1 MSVASHPA
9 ARLHDPI
16 AHQKNPNWRYL
27 TKLVVGGIGGAIGG
41 MLGGIAAAALVTG
54 AVALGTFLTGIS
66 LGTGAVVAVG
76 LVVVAA
82 RVAGSVYGA
91 SLGAEAMEPLV
102 DELCPEEYE
111 ITGEIITASLDVFI
125 NSESTGAARATPDA
139 PIDEVICSKHTPQI
153 LIAEGAETV
162 FVNTCV
168 ASRVGDKVEC
178 GARIES
184 GSPDVFIGDPK
195 ARVRDVAS
203 EVSTILRVANVL
215 WQLHNLRKAW
225 KCLTAVPR
233 LAKNLPCLFQAGASV
248 GFAVNG
254 ILTEVEQVMG
264 NPVHLATGIKV
275 LQPEV
280 DFSLPGP
287 LPLDWHRIYSSADT
301 RDNPLLGQGWSSPL
315 CLQLKIETAQDGE
328 RTLKFISY
336 GGREIEFPDL
346 PRAQGWYHE
355 VEQLSLYRTEGDRYF
370 VSAADGMYY
379 LFEEQAHADLT
390 KNALVHDLERIEDRH
405 ANYISLRR
413 QPGTGKLEEC
423 TDSTGRVLRF
433 NYAPQP
439 GGKLQSIAITKAAP
453 GENVGPL
460 VQYRYDAHGQLQHVI
475 DRTQKISRRFA
486 YNTQRLMS
494 MHAHASGL
502 ESYYEWKQFED
513 RPRVV
518 KNWTNDGETYHFAY
532 RLLQDQWGAQA
543 PGPNDVFG
551 GTEVVD
557 HLGRRYLCTWN
568 PHYELLEAIRP
579 EQQHWKLEYN
589 DRWLVSKYT
598 EPGGN
603 TSLVRYDA
611 KGNVSGVTDPIGRIT
626 ATGWNDMGLPWLRG
640 LPGGQSYLYTY
651 SDSGDLTSI
660 KAPDGSLT
668 QYVYDDKGLATKI
681 VDAKGGVKYLTWTPR
696 AQLASYTDCSDKTT
710 RFTYDGW
717 GNLSTATDARGAV
730 TRYVHDAQGRLLAST
745 TADGANTNYGY
756 DESGMLQSIA
766 DALSRVTGFSFNS
779 RGQLLRT
786 IDKEQREVN
795 FGYDSALRLQRLVN
809 ENGESFEFA
818 YDQADRLV
826 QETRV
831 GGVKVDIEYNLTG
844 MPIAVTY
851 HPGLGDDIGS
861 AAGSTG
867 AGATPEVPGWGTTH
881 AGQAAAPGAQ
891 PRRIELVRDKVGRLV
906 EKRTAEY
913 IYRYQYDLLDQLVEA
928 VKLKIIDTGPADA
941 ISPGSSPQTQPLHTT
956 RIAYNLMGDVVQE
969 DSIDHTTGQCH
980 TLGHQHDLLGNRT
993 QTVLPQLPHQPLYK
1007 RALNY
1012 LYYGSGHL
1020 HQVNYSQQN
1029 TAAEDAQS
1037 IHQLICDI
1045 ERDDLHQ
1052 EILRSQG
1059 RAHTRYSHDPVGRLA
1074 GAWTQAADTPSQPF
1088 GPHDAAAGQ
1097 WRSALAALQQDPAS
1111 QVQRPQGLLKAWQY
1125 DKVGELR
1132 ASRHSLQGD
1141 TGHQYDATG
1150 RILHTQHAPLAGVRQ
1165 PFAQAANESFG
1176 YDPAGNI
1183 QDTATQQAVRSS
1195 TALSQ
1200 RGYVRDNLVR
1210 VFEDKRYFYDGHG
1223 RLIRK
1228 LAGRHTDQQFRW
1240 DEENHL
1246 LEVITTRRPG
1256 TEHQATQTTRFDY
1269 DAIGRRVAK
1278 HDNFGTTA
1286 FIWEG
1291 MRLIEERRG
1300 ANTISYVYEPG
1311 SYVPLARLDADGE
1324 ITEQGGLGTQA
1335 DAALLPLPQAGEGWG
1350 EGAGNS
1356 TASKTIAPS
1365 ASSESARAKNYS
1377 NSAANDAESRYWAS
1391 LNETARQKAQALQI
1405 QDWGNPASTGTEGL
1419 VASAGQ
1425 AQLCKVYYFHTDQ
1438 VGMPQ
1443 ELTNAQGQVIWQAS
1457 YKTWGSTV
1465 AEEWEMKT
1473 LAGNPVHKLDEGD
1486 SPAKADQQQNL
1497 RFQGQYLDRDTGL
1510 HYNTFRYYDPDVGRF
1525 ICPDPIGLAG
1535 GINLGSYSPNPISW
1549 IDPWGW
1555 MNCSRNGAFNEAKR
1569 DAGIPKGQ
1577 HPDVVVDPRTGQQ
1590 GQSRRVPM
1598 TDSNGKAILGPDG
1611 KPIMTREYEFTKPDG
1626 MKIIIQDHGAGH
1638 KYPGGVGDQGPHLNV
1653 RPIDNPRTGKV
1664 PGTQPHYPFE
1674 P

>member
-1 MSVASHPA
+1 MSVASNPA

-27 TKLVVGGIGGAIGG
+27 TKIVVGGIGGAIGG

-54 AVALGTFLTGIS
+54 AVALGTFLTGVT
-66 LGTGAVVAVG
+66 LGTGAVIAVG

-91 SLGAEAMEPLV
+91 SLGADAMEPV
-102 DELCPEEYE
+102 IDKICPEEYE

-125 NSESTGAARATPDA
+125 NSESTGAARATPDF

-203 EVSTILRVANVL
+203 EVSTFLRVANVI
-215 WQLHNLRKAW
+215 WQLHNLKKAW
-225 KCLTAVPR
+225 KCLTAMPR

-275 LQPEV
+275 LKSEV

-287 LPLDWHRIYSSADT
+287 LPIDWHRIYSSADT
-301 RDNPLLGQGWSSPL
+301 RDNPLLGQGWSTPL
-315 CLQLKIETAQDGE
+315 CLQLKIETAQDGA
-328 RTLKFISY
+328 RALKFVSY

-370 VSAADGMYY
+370 VSAADGTYY
-379 LFEEQAHADLT
+379 LFEEQA
-390 KNALVHDLERIEDRH
+390 NANSTQNVRIHDLERIEDRH

-413 QPGTGKLEEC
+413 QPGTGRLDEC

-439 GGKLQSIAITKAAP
+439 GGKLQSIAVTKAAP
-453 GENVGPL
+453 GENLGSL

-475 DRTQKISRRFA
+475 DRSQKLVRRFA
-486 YNTQRLMS
+486 YNAQRLMC

-502 ESYYEWKQFED
+502 ESYYEWQQFED

-518 KNWTNDGETYHFAY
+518 KNWTSDGEHYTFSY
-532 RLLQDQWGAQA
+532 RLYQDQFGAKEA
-543 PGPNDVFG
+543 GPNDVYG
-551 GTEVVD
+551 ETEVTD
-557 HLGRRYLCTWN
+557 QLGRRYQYAWN
-568 PHYELLEAIRP
+568 PYYMLLSATKPEGMHWAI
-579 EQQHWKLEYN
+579 EYN
-589 DRWLVSKYT
+589 DRWLVTKYT

-626 ATGWNDMGLPWLRG
+626 ATSWNDMGLPWLQG
-640 LPGGQSYLYTY
+640 LPNGQSYLHTY
-651 SDSGDLTSI
+651 SDWGDLTST

-681 VDAKGGVKYLTWTPR
+681 VDAKDGVKHLAWTPM

-717 GNLSTATDARGAV
+717 GNLSTVTDARGAV

-745 TADGANTNYGY
+745 AADGANTNYGY
-756 DESGMLQSIA
+756 DENGMLQGIA

-795 FGYDSALRLQRLVN
+795 FGYDNALRLQRLVN

-818 YDQADRLV
+818 YDQADRMV
-826 QETRV
+826 QEKRV
-831 GGVKVDIEYNLTG
+831 GGAKVDIEYNLAG
-844 MPIAVTY
+844 MPVAVTY

-861 AAGSTG
+861 AAGVPGATG
-867 AGATPEVPGWGTTH
+867 AGATPEVPGWGTTQ
-881 AGQAAAPGAQ
+881 AGQAAAAGAQ

-906 EKRTAEY
+906 EKRTAEHL
-913 IYRYQYDLLDQLVEA
+913 YRYKYDLLDQLVEA
-928 VKLKIIDTGPADA
+928 VKLKIIGTGAAAPADL
-941 ISPGSSPQTQPLHTT
+941 IDPNNSPQTQPLHTT

-969 DSIDHTTGQCH
+969 ESIDHATGQCH
-980 TLGHQHDLLGNRT
+980 VLLHQHDSLGNRT
-993 QTVLPQLPHQPLYK
+993 QTELPALAHQPQ

-1020 HQVNYSQQN
+1020 HQINYSQQN
-1029 TAAEDAQS
+1029 TAAADAHAV
-1037 IHQLICDI
+1037 HQLICDI

-1074 GAWTQAADTPSQPF
+1074 GAWTQAATTPSQPF
-1088 GPHDAAAGQ
+1088 GPQDAGAGQ
-1097 WRSALAALQQDPAS
+1097 WRSALAALQQDPAG
-1111 QVQRPQGLLKAWQY
+1111 QMQRSQGLLKAWQY

-1132 ASRHSLQGD
+1132 ATRHSLQGD

-1165 PFAQAANESFG
+1165 PFAQASNESFG

-1183 QDTATQQAVRSS
+1183 QDAATQQAVQSS

-1223 RLIRK
+1223 RLTRK
-1228 LAGRHTDQQFRW
+1228 LAGRHTEQQFRW

-1246 LEVITTRRPG
+1246 TEVITTRRPG

-1278 HDNFGTTA
+1278 HDSFGTTA

-1300 ANTISYVYEPG
+1300 GNTISYVYEPG

-1324 ITEQGGLGTQA
+1324 KTEQGGLGTTG
-1335 DAALLPLPQAGEGWG
+1335 DAQPPNAINNVAI
-1350 EGAGNS
+1350 GAKQTSATGQNH
-1356 TASKTIAPS
+1356 SKS
-1365 ASSESARAKNYS
+1365 V
-1377 NSAANDAESRYWAS
+1377 ANDAESRYWAS
-1391 LNETARQKAQALQI
+1391 LNETAGQKVQALQI
-1405 QDWGNPASTGTEGL
+1405 EGWGNTGSTGTEGL
-1419 VASAGQ
+1419 AASASQ
-1425 AQLCKVYYFHTDQ
+1425 AQLCKVYYSHTDQ
-1438 VGMPQ
+1438 VGMLQ
-1443 ELTNAQGQVIWQAS
+1443 ELTNAQGQVICRAS
-1457 YKTWGSTV
+1457 C
-1465 AEEWEMKT
+1465 M
-1473 LAGNPVHKLDEGD
+1473 
-1486 SPAKADQQQNL
+1486 
-1497 RFQGQYLDRDTGL
+1497 
-1510 HYNTFRYYDPDVGRF
+1510 
-1525 ICPDPIGLAG
+1525 I
-1535 GINLGSYSPNPISW
+1535 W
-1549 IDPWGW
+1549 I
-1555 MNCSRNGAFNEAKR
+1555 
-1569 DAGIPKGQ
+1569 
-1577 HPDVVVDPRTGQQ
+1577 HP
-1590 GQSRRVPM
+1590 
-1598 TDSNGKAILGPDG
+1598 L
-1611 KPIMTREYEFTKPDG
+1611 
-1626 MKIIIQDHGAGH
+1626 
-1638 KYPGGVGDQGPHLNV
+1638 
-1653 RPIDNPRTGKV
+1653 
-1664 PGTQPHYPFE
+1664 
-1674 P
+1674 